1 MTKEGFDVIFVT
13 RKCGWYLSP
22 KRTSCLGKSNVTG
35 CKEVP
40 QRVKQQMI
48 KIITKGKRKN
58 SDFYPQM
65 VAAIAEAG
73 PGVRGPTAKELPGL
87 CLEAF
92 NVCWPGTRVTIMTD
106 GWKDKSH
113 RHLVN
118 FLIGCLR
125 GIVYHSSIDL
135 SRKRHTGRLICAH
148 LDKIVDVVG
157 PENVIQVVTDNAA
170 NYRIA
175 GLLLIERRPNLY
187 WTACAAYCIN
197 LMLKEIRKLKRVKY
211 CILRSK
217 LILRHCMREIVKES
231 TTRFATAFLTIQSIL
246 VNKTR
251 LRSMIRFN
259 ELQTD
264 RASMSQLGVQVET
277 TLLDRRLW
285 ARCNHVVSITEP
297 LVHVLRL
304 SDSDDKPVMGFL
316 FDTMRRAREA
326 IFDNNIWNEEILE
339 IVDRWWRDQLHQDIH
354 VTGFFLN
361 LQNLYSNATLDDA
374 DIMEGVRNCIY
385 RLELNLETQMECMQQ
400 THAPRQ
406 NRLKTQTLHN
416 LVYVH
421 YNLKLREKYIRRN
434 PTDYTPI
441 NLDYIFRSD
450 LADEWVSLRTPI
462 LDQDFLSGAV
472 ADMDD
477 NVNVAASN
485 EGDMTMDMDDDYT
498 QDEDD
503 AHDDETD

>member
-1 MTKEGFDVIFVT
+1 
-13 RKCGWYLSP
+13 
-22 KRTSCLGKSNVTG
+22 
-35 CKEVP
+35 
-40 QRVKQQMI
+40 
-48 KIITKGKRKN
+48 
-58 SDFYPQM
+58 
-65 VAAIAEAG
+65 
-73 PGVRGPTAKELPGL
+73 
-87 CLEAF
+87 
-92 NVCWPGTRVTIMTD
+92 MTD

-118 FLIGCLR
+118 FLIGCPR

-217 LILRHCMREIVKES
+217 LILRVIYNHTYLHALMREHCMREIVKES

-264 RASMSQLGVQVET
+264 RASMSQLGMQVET

-400 THAPRQ
+400 LIMYMEK
-406 NRLKTQTLHN
+406 NREFAYNNAKKAAAKLHP
-416 LVYVH
+416 
-421 YNLKLREKYIRRN
+421 EKYIRRN